1 MIGFHIIIWR
11 AVKPRKHI
19 ITLFVFFIL
28 LPFVFFVI
36 LILVRV
42 YYGMGIQDITLISL
56 LYFAMACVYIQTYPA
71 VQGWSPSL
79 RMVYF
84 IGTAEKGM
92 DINELSKKFEDNILV
107 KGPLKNLEQENFVK
121 LSDTGGISLSSKGNI
136 MASVFLLY
144 RKLLGFKEGEG

>member
-1 MIGFHIIIWR
+1 M
-11 AVKPRKHI
+11 A
-19 ITLFVFFIL
+19 
-28 LPFVFFVI
+28 
-36 LILVRV
+36 ILVRIHSGV
-42 YYGMGIQDITLISL
+42 GIQDILLTAL
-56 LYFAMACVYIQTYPA
+56 LYFALAGVYIQTYPA

-92 DINELSKKFEDNILV
+92 DINELSKKFDDNILI
-107 KGPLKNLEQENFVK
+107 KGHLKNLEYENFVK
-121 LSDTGGISLSSKGNI
+121 LSDTGGISLTSKGNI